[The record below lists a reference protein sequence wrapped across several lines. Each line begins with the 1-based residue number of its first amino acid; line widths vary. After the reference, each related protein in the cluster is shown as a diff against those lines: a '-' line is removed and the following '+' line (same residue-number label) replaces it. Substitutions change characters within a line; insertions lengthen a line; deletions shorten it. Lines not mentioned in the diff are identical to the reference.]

1 MKFLA
6 LIATAIAVRLSED
19 KISGKVTAAK
29 IMADCNK
36 NGDKVLDAPEVVACF
51 KSNGVDEKDAKMAAS
66 YMLKN
71 AFIPSSNWKA
81 VADGI
86 TAATPATVKES
97 DVAACDTNGNKKLSY
112 GEVKACLKKNA
123 KVLGLK
129 SKKDWAK
136 AKWGLARAAQINQ
149 AGLKATL
156 AAMAKA
162 QKK

>member
-6 LIATAIAVRLSED
+6 LIAAAVAVRLSED

-36 NGDKVLDAPEVVACF
+36 NDDKVLDANEVVACF
-51 KSNGVDEKDAKMAAS
+51 KSNGVDEKDAKKAAGL
-66 YMLKN
+66 MLKF
-71 AFIPSSNWKA
+71 AFIPKSNWKA
-81 VADGI
+81 VAAGI
-86 TAATPATVKES
+86 TAATPATVEES
-97 DVAACDTNGNKKLSY
+97 DVAACDTSKNGKLSY
-112 GEVKACLKKNA
+112 KEVKTCLKKHA

-129 SKKDWAK
+129 TKKDWAK

-149 AGLKATL
+149 KGLKATL

-162 QKK
+162 HKK